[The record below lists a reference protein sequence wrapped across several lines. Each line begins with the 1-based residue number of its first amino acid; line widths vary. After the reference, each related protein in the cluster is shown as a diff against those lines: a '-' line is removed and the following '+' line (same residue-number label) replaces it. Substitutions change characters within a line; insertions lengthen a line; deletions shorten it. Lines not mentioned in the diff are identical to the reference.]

1 MSIQLTVSN
10 LSIRNVPS
18 ENYVLKAF
26 YLNPNREN
34 TPFFRQCRRLVQTC
48 SCTNDQLSPNAFEY
62 QPTVESVQNII
73 HHGYTYKP
81 SLLFSLYNIDGIHKD
96 APIHVGC
103 VKQSIEIKR
112 QYSERNNLVFM
123 KPNGKI
129 PMEESVELDFELN
142 CTFPMSMVEMYDMNV
157 NRIQKQLSK
166 SSQRNNEKQRTV
178 HTSGKDLYS
187 QVLKRHQESSQRKF
201 EQEQYRINCENE
213 RLQQRLRNISLGK
226 K

>member
-1 MSIQLTVSN
+1 MNIQLTVSN

-18 ENYVLKAF
+18 GNFVLKVF

-34 TPFFRQCRRLVQTC
+34 IPFFRQCRRLVQICPC
-48 SCTNDQLSPNAFEY
+48 SNDQLSPNAFEY
-62 QPTVESVQNII
+62 EPTVESVQKII
-73 HHGYTYKP
+73 DNGYVYKP

-96 APIHVGC
+96 APIHVGY
-103 VKQSIEIKR
+103 VKQPIEIKR

-123 KPNGKI
+123 KPNGKK
-129 PMEESVELDFELN
+129 PMEESVELGFELN
-142 CTFPMSMVEMYDMNV
+142 CTFPMSMVEMYDTNV
-157 NRIQKQLSK
+157 NRIQKLLN
-166 SSQRNNEKQRTV
+166 SSQRNNEKQRIF
-178 HTSGKDLYS
+178 HTSEKDIYS